1 MKTSISQR
9 RDIVDKAHKKLS
21 IKEQCRLMSIH
32 RSGYYYQPKTES
44 ELNLELMA
52 LIDKHYMDHPYMG
65 VPSMTQWLNKDMGY
79 NVNRKRVRRLYKL
92 LDLFAIVPG
101 PHTSRGNKEHKKYP
115 YLLRDLKITRPN
127 QVWGTDITYLPI
139 KNGYMYLVA
148 IIDLYSRYVVGWSLS
163 NSMDA
168 EWCKETVERAIKQHG
183 KPEIINSD
191 QGSQFTSDEFTG
203 FLQQMQINIS
213 MDGKGRATDNIF
225 IERLWRS
232 LKYEKIYLNAYS
244 TAMELRAGVNDYFK
258 YYNHVRRHS
267 SLDYQKPVEL
277 FQAA

>member
-1 MKTSISQR
+1 MKTSINQR
-9 RDIVDKAHKKLS
+9 RDMVDKAHKKLS
-21 IKEQCRLMSIH
+21 IKEQCYLMSIH
-32 RSGYYYQPKTES
+32 RSGYYYQQKSES

-79 NVNRKRVRRLYKL
+79 SINKKRVRRLYKL
-92 LDLFAIVPG
+92 LDISAIVPG

-115 YLLRDLKITRPN
+115 YLLRNLKITRPN
-127 QVWGTDITYLPI
+127 QVWGIDITYLPI
-139 KNGYMYLVA
+139 KNGFMYLVA

-168 EWCKETVERAIKQHG
+168 EWCKETVEQSIERHG

-203 FLQQMQINIS
+203 FLQQMQISIS

-232 LKYEKIYLNAYS
+232 LKYEDIYLNAYS
-244 TAMELRAGVNDYFK
+244 TAMELRAGIKAYFD
-258 YYNHVRRHS
+258 YYNNIRRHS

>member
-1 MKTSISQR
+1 
-9 RDIVDKAHKKLS
+9 
-21 IKEQCRLMSIH
+21 MSIH
-32 RSGYYYQPKTES
+32 RSGYYYQHKTES

-79 NVNRKRVRRLYKL
+79 NVNKKRVRRLYKL

-115 YLLRDLKITRPN
+115 YLLRNLKITRPN
-127 QVWGTDITYLPI
+127 QVWCTDITYLPI

-148 IIDLYSRYVVGWSLS
+148 IIDLYSRFVVGWSLS

-203 FLQQMQINIS
+203 FLQQKQINIS

-232 LKYEKIYLNAYS
+232 LKYENIYLNAYS
-244 TAMELRAGVNDYFK
+244 TAMELRAGVNDYFE
-258 YYNHVRRHS
+258 YYNHTRRHS

-277 FQAA
+277 FYAA

>member
-21 IKEQCRLMSIH
+21 IKEQCHLMSIH

-52 LIDKHYMDHPYMG
+52 LIDKHYMNHPFMG
-65 VPSMTQWLNKDMGY
+65 VPSMTKWLNRDMGY
-79 NVNRKRVRRLYKL
+79 NVNKKRVRRLYKL
-92 LDLFAIVPG
+92 LDLLAIVPG
-101 PHTSRGNKEHKKYP
+101 PHTSRGNKKHKKYP
-115 YLLRDLKITRPN
+115 YLLRDLKITCPN
-127 QVWGTDITYLPI
+127 QVWGIDITYLPI

-168 EWCKETVERAIKQHG
+168 EWCKETVERAIKKHG
-183 KPEIINSD
+183 KPDIINSD

-203 FLQQMQINIS
+203 FLQQMQIKIS

-232 LKYEKIYLNAYS
+232 LKYENIYLNAYS
-244 TAMELRAGVNDYFK
+244 TAMNLRAGVKAYFD
-258 YYNHVRRHS
+258 YYNNIRRHS
-267 SLDYQKPVEL
+267 SLDYQRPVEL
-277 FQAA
+277 FLAA

>member
-1 MKTSISQR
+1 MSTSMNQR
-9 RDIVDKAHKKLS
+9 RDIVDKAHKELS
-21 IKEQCRLMSIH
+21 IKEQCQLMSIH
-32 RSGYYYQPKTES
+32 RSGYYYQHKTES

-65 VPSMTQWLNKDMGY
+65 VPSMTQWLDKDMGY
-79 NVNRKRVRRLYKL
+79 NVNKKRVRRLYKL

-115 YLLRDLKITRPN
+115 YLLRNLKITRPN
-127 QVWGTDITYLPI
+127 QVWCTDITYLPI
-139 KNGYMYLVA
+139 KSGYMYLIA
-148 IIDLYSRYVVGWSLS
+148 IIDLYSRFVVGWSLS

-191 QGSQFTSDEFTG
+191 QGSQFSSDEFTG
-203 FLQQMQINIS
+203 FLQQKQINIS

-244 TAMELRAGVNDYFK
+244 TAMELRAGVNDYFE
-258 YYNHVRRHS
+258 YYNHTRRHS

-277 FQAA
+277 FYAA

>member
-1 MKTSISQR
+1 MSTSMNQR
-9 RDIVDKAHKKLS
+9 RDIVDKAHKELS
-21 IKEQCRLMSIH
+21 IKEQCQLMSIH
-32 RSGYYYQPKTES
+32 RSGYYYQHKTES

-65 VPSMTQWLNKDMGY
+65 VPSMTQWLDKDMGY
-79 NVNRKRVRRLYKL
+79 NVNKKRVRRLYKL

-115 YLLRDLKITRPN
+115 YLLRNLKITRPN
-127 QVWGTDITYLPI
+127 QVWCTDITYLPI
-139 KNGYMYLVA
+139 KSGYMYLIA
-148 IIDLYSRYVVGWSLS
+148 IIDLYSRFVVGWSLS

-203 FLQQMQINIS
+203 FLQQKQINIS

-232 LKYEKIYLNAYS
+232 LKYENIYLNAYS
-244 TAMELRAGVNDYFK
+244 TAMELRAGVNDYFE
-258 YYNHVRRHS
+258 YYNHTRRHS

-277 FQAA
+277 FYAA